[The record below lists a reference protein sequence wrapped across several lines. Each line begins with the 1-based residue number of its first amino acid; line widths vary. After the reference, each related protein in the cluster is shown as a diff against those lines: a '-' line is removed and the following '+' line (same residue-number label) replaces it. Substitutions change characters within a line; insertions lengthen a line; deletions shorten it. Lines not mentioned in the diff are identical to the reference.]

1 MYKQGDIVWVSYPFS
16 DNPTM
21 TKARPALV
29 IRNEISNNLDN
40 DLLIAQ
46 ITSILRK
53 DKFSVMLTNESLSI
67 PISQISE
74 VRCNKIVTVRKDL
87 VLGKLSSLKMK
98 KMLEVVAK
106 VMECVEIKKSIEK

>member
-1 MYKQGDIVWVSYPFS
+1 MYKQGDIVWINYPFS
-16 DNPTM
+16 DNPTI

-29 IRNEISNNLDN
+29 ISNELSNNLDN

-53 DKFSVMLTNESLSI
+53 DKFSVLLQNENLTV

-87 VLGKLSSLKMK
+87 ILGKLSSLKMK
-98 KMLEVVAK
+98 EMLEVITK
-106 VMECVEIKKSIEK
+106 VMECIEIRK